1 MLYIPRGFAHGFLTL
16 EDDTDLHYKCDN
28 PYDPGYEVGIL
39 WNDEKLGI
47 DWQRYLDEFHIRD
60 IDISEKDTKNMS
72 WNTYLL
78 APIF

>member
-16 EDDTDLHYKCDN
+16 EDDTDFLYKCDN

-60 IDISEKDTKNMS
+60 IDISEKDTK
-72 WNTYLL
+72 
-78 APIF
+78 I